1 VDIIASMHTH
11 HVALADVHLAV
22 HTHGAGRPL
31 LLLHAFPLDHRMWI
45 GQEPL
50 AEQFRLIVPD
60 QRGFGSS
67 RSAGC
72 PASIEQLAD
81 DAVAILDALHV
92 NEPAI
97 VCGCS
102 MGGYVAQ
109 HVAIHH
115 PARVRSLILVDTKL
129 EADTP
134 EARAARADLAAKV
147 QRLGPEIVAAA
158 MVPRLLTATPEAN
171 VVARRGEI
179 EALLRRMIL
188 EQPVSTIVAALA
200 ALAARPDMTGC
211 MQHIDVPTLLVV
223 GADDQITPPEC
234 LTRAEEIIPG
244 ARLLIVPHAGH
255 MTPLETP
262 SIFNAAVLAFLRESN
277 LDP

>member
-1 VDIIASMHTH
+1 MDIIASMHTH
-11 HVALADVHLAV
+11 QVALTDVRLAV
-22 HTHGAGRPL
+22 HTRGSGRPL
-31 LLLHAFPLDHRMWI
+31 LFLHAFPLDHRMWM

-50 AEQFRLIVPD
+50 AEQFRLIMPD
-60 QRGFGSS
+60 QRGFGGS

-72 PASIEQLAD
+72 LESIEQLAD
-81 DAVAILDALHV
+81 DAVAVLDALHV
-92 NEPAI
+92 DEPAI

-109 HVAIHH
+109 HVAIRH

-171 VVARRGEI
+171 GMARRGEL

-188 EQPVSTIVAALA
+188 EQPVSTIVAALS
-200 ALAARPDMTGC
+200 ALAARPDMTAC
-211 MQHIDVPTLLVV
+211 MRQVDLPTLLVV
-223 GADDQITPPEC
+223 GADDQITPPDC
-234 LTRAEEIIPG
+234 LARAEGIMPE

-262 SIFNAAVLAFLRESN
+262 AVFNAAVLAFLRESA
-277 LDP
+277 LDR